1 MADDQPTTSEDFSL
15 TAPMSKEEER
25 RKRHAARQKAR
36 RATPEPKAKKA
47 ARRATPEAKAKKAD
61 EKFKRRYKLTLA
73 ERDTMIAAQ
82 GKRCLC
88 CKTPFGLLKLARP
101 NVDHSHSTGRIRGIL
116 CGKCNMLLG
125 HADDSPETL
134 LQLVRYLEKSDRKA
148 VGDDVARRLG

>member
-36 RATPEPKAKKA
+36 RATPE
-47 ARRATPEAKAKKAD
+47 AKAKKAD
-61 EKFKRRYKLTLA
+61 EKFKRLYKLTLA